1 MSISNPATTPA
12 VLFFDAAGTL
22 FHTTEP
28 VGDTYTRVAA
38 RHGATL
44 DAVLLHEGFKT
55 IWAAAVERTD
65 EAVPSHGD
73 DRDWWREIVRGA
85 VASHTLPPAF
95 PFEEWFE
102 ELYLHFAKPEAW
114 TLFPDVLPALE
125 LLRQRGHRMAILSNL
140 DSRLRPVL
148 TGHGLAPYFEKLFIS
163 AELGTAKP
171 SPTIYR
177 RALQAMHCTPGEAW
191 MIGDEPEKDIAIPR
205 SLGMN
210 AYHLDRPKTDLLGL
224 ERFLVG

>member
-1 MSISNPATTPA
+1 MSILNPTPA
-12 VLFFDAAGTL
+12 ILFFDAAGTL
-22 FHTTEP
+22 FHTSEP

-38 RHGATL
+38 RHGVAL
-44 DAVLLHEGFKT
+44 DAVLLHQGFKT
-55 IWAAAVERTD
+55 TWDAAAERTD
-65 EAVPSHGD
+65 GAVPSHGD

-85 VASHTLPPAF
+85 VSAHTLPPDF

-114 TLFPDVLPALE
+114 TLFPDVLPALD
-125 LLRQRGHRMAILSNL
+125 LLQRRGHRMAILSNL

-148 TGHGLAPYFEKLFIS
+148 KGLGLTPYFEQLFIS

-177 RALQAMHCTPGEAW
+177 RALQAMNCAPEKAW
-191 MIGDEPEKDIAIPR
+191 MIGDEPEKDIAVPR

-210 AYHLDRPKTDLLGL
+210 AYHLDRPKTDLSGL
-224 ERFLVG
+224 EPFLVG